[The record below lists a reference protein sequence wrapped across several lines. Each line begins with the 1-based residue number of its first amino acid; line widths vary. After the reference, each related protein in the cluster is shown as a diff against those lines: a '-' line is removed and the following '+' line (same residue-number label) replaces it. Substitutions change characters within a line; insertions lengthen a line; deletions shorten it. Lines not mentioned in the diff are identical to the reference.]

1 MRLPLRILGSRIRN
15 KIILPYLLLVMVL
28 VIAMTF
34 VTIRLTV
41 GALQERLDDRL
52 VEAGQVTSDVL
63 VSVEDQQIS
72 QLRALVFTQGTAE
85 SLRAHDADALATLLR
100 PQWVNAELYTLV
112 VFDSSGNPLIS
123 WQRDADTTLDAPPQ
137 ELAIPNLASRWIVQ
151 QIVQSQS
158 DAFGDKFSAFHDSRL
173 YTAAPV
179 RQNGQLVGG
188 IMVGL
193 PLDVLLE
200 RLQRR
205 SQASA
210 TTFYDP
216 AGQAVATT
224 QVLAANAI
232 VPAIPGDVL
241 TQLRAERT
249 SDQPIHLQSTV
260 ALNGR
265 EHQLAYSPL
274 QIRRTMN
281 GYFSV
286 AISRQF
292 IIDTWAS
299 ERLPLIGFAMLLVL
313 AVCWIGLS
321 VARQITRPLND
332 LVGTARAVTQG
343 NLEQRSTIESRDELG
358 VLARSLNQMT
368 ERLLHLYE
376 TSRALSSRTQI
387 SGILEQTNIAVQ
399 QIVPGTLALAVLDD
413 RDGWRVYLSET
424 LHPTLR
430 HLDRSLVTDERALL
444 ALVERAAKPTQ
455 IDAAQSQCHP
465 FAPPA
470 DVQDL
475 CYAALTVQGQQIGLL
490 VLIHTERGVFGA
502 SSIEPL
508 AAIASMAATAL
519 HNTRLYLRVQE
530 EGDRRQV
537 ILESI
542 ADGVLVCD
550 ADRNVELMNGAAAAL
565 LEVHDWNERRYH
577 FSELPLMS
585 TADTN
590 GLLVGNSQSEARY
603 EAHGRVLRAS
613 SARLSAAGTAQAGE
627 VIVLH
632 NISDEVAL
640 DHAKTD
646 LIAMI
651 SHELRTPLTGILG
664 AVDLL
669 SKGFGGQLST
679 LQRELAD
686 AALRQS
692 RAMRALIDKAVLV
705 AQLETGGLELE
716 LQPTMLIDVV
726 EATTFMLGEE
736 AAQIDLQVDIPRDL
750 PPVLV
755 DPAMLKVALQQI
767 LDNAIKYGAGAPV
780 RIIGRWHE
788 QRVELVIQDEGPGI
802 PAAELPHLFRRL
814 QRNAESNNS
823 ARRGL
828 GLGLVITRE
837 LIERQGGQVSVQ
849 SQPGQGSLFT
859 IFLPGADNAVQLA
872 A

>member
-15 KIILPYLLLVMVL
+15 KIILPYLLLVVCL

-52 VEAGQVTSDVL
+52 VEAGQVSSDVL
-63 VSVEDQQIS
+63 VSIEDQQIS
-72 QLRALVFTQGTAE
+72 QLRALVFTQGAAE
-85 SLRAHDADALATLLR
+85 ALRDHDPAELDRLFR
-100 PQWVNAELYTLV
+100 PQWVNAGLYTLV
-112 VFDSSGNPLIS
+112 AFDSAGQPLLS
-123 WQRDADTTLDAPPQ
+123 WQRPAGSRVDAPPEELPQ
-137 ELAIPNLASRWIVQ
+137 ENLAGRWIVQ
-151 QIVQSQS
+151 QIIQNHS
-158 DAFGDKFSAFHDSRL
+158 DALGDKFSAFHDGRL

-179 RQNGQLVGG
+179 KENDRLIGG

-210 TTFYDP
+210 TTFYDST
-216 AGQAVATT
+216 GRAVATT
-224 QVLAANAI
+224 QVLAANAV
-232 VPAIPGDVL
+232 VPAIPAEVL
-241 TQLRAERT
+241 AQLRAEHPA
-249 SDQPIHLQSTV
+249 DQPLHVQSTV

-274 QIRRTMN
+274 QIRRAMN

-286 AISRQF
+286 AISRHF
-292 IIDTWAS
+292 IIDAWAS
-299 ERLPLIGFAMLLVL
+299 ERLPLAGFAMLLVV

-332 LVGTARAVTQG
+332 LVSTAREVTQG
-343 NLEQRSTIESRDELG
+343 NLQQRSAIDSRDELG

-376 TSRALSSRTQI
+376 TSRALSVHTQI
-387 SGILEQTNIAVQ
+387 GGILAQTNSAVQ
-399 QIVPGTLALAVLDD
+399 RLVPGAVTLAVLDD
-413 RDGWRVYLSET
+413 PDGWRVYLGDS
-424 LHPTLR
+424 PDPALR
-430 HLDRSLVTDERALL
+430 DLDRTRIADAATMLTLIERGAKPFVADEAQRNAL
-444 ALVERAAKPTQ
+444 ALPAVFEER
-455 IDAAQSQCHP
+455 
-465 FAPPA
+465 
-470 DVQDL
+470 
-475 CYAALTVQGQQIGLL
+475 CYAALTVQGQHIGLL
-490 VLIHTERGVFGA
+490 ALLHHERGVFGA
-502 SSIEPL
+502 SSVEPL
-508 AAIASMAATAL
+508 AAVASMAATAL
-519 HNTRLYLRVQE
+519 HNARLYLQVQQ
-530 EGDRRQV
+530 EGERRQV

-550 ADRNVELMNGAAAAL
+550 ADRNVELMNTAAAAL
-565 LEVHDWNERRYH
+565 LDIYDWHERRYH
-577 FSELPLMS
+577 FNHLPLS
-585 TADTN
+585 ATAEA
-590 GLLVGNSQSEARY
+590 GSLLLSEAQSETRY
-603 EAHGRVLRAS
+603 EAHGQILRAS
-613 SARLSAAGTAQAGE
+613 SARLPGSGSMQAGE

-632 NISDEVAL
+632 NISAEVAL

-669 SKGFGGQLST
+669 SKGFGGQLSS

-692 RAMRALIDKAVLV
+692 RAMSVLIDKAVLV
-705 AQLETGGLELE
+705 AHLEAGGLELN
-716 LQPTMLIDVV
+716 LQPTILGDVI
-726 EATTFMLGEE
+726 EATTFLLGEE
-736 AAQIDLQVDIPRDL
+736 ASKIELQIDVAEDVPL
-750 PPVLV
+750 VLA
-755 DPAMLKVALQQI
+755 DPSMLKIALQQL

-780 RIIGRWHE
+780 QIVARQHGDG
-788 QRVELVIQDEGPGI
+788 VELLIQDEGPGI

-814 QRNAESNNS
+814 QRNAGSNNS
-823 ARRGL
+823 TRRGL

-837 LIERQGGQVSVQ
+837 LIERHGGLISVQ
-849 SQPGQGSLFT
+849 SELGQGSQFR
-859 IFLPGADNAVQLA
+859 IVLPGADSAQLLA

>member
-63 VSVEDQQIS
+63 VSIEDQQIS

-85 SLRAHDADALATLLR
+85 ALRARNATALTNLLR
-100 PQWVNAELYTLV
+100 PHWVNAELYTLV
-112 VFDSSGNPLIS
+112 AFDSSGTPLVS
-123 WQRDADTTLDAPPQ
+123 WQRNAETPIDAAPQ
-137 ELAIPNLASRWIVQ
+137 ELALPNLASRWIVQ
-151 QIVQSQS
+151 QIIQSQS

-193 PLDVLLE
+193 PLDVLLD

-224 QVLAANAI
+224 QVLAANAV
-232 VPAIPGDVL
+232 VPAIPADVL
-241 TQLRAERT
+241 TLLRAER
-249 SDQPIHLQSTV
+249 SAEPIHLQSTV

-274 QIRRTMN
+274 QIRRAMN

-286 AISRQF
+286 AISRHF

-299 ERLPLIGFAMLLVL
+299 ERLPLIGFAMLLVI

-332 LVGTARAVTQG
+332 LVETARAVTQG
-343 NLEQRSTIESRDELG
+343 NLQQRSTIESRDELG
-358 VLARSLNQMT
+358 VLSRSLNQMT

-376 TSRALSSRTQI
+376 TSRALSAHTQI
-387 SGILEQTNIAVQ
+387 SSILEQTNVAVQ
-399 QIVPGTLALAVLDD
+399 QIVPGTLALALLDD
-413 RDGWRVYLSET
+413 RDGWRVYLSDT
-424 LHPTLR
+424 PHPTLR
-430 HLDRSLVTDERALL
+430 HLDRSVVADEPALL
-444 ALVERAAKPTQ
+444 RLVERVAKPTALHTAGLEQ
-455 IDAAQSQCHP
+455 HP
-465 FAPPA
+465 LNLPA
-470 DVQDL
+470 HIQEL
-475 CYAALTVQGQQIGLL
+475 CYAALTVQGQPIGLL
-490 VLIHTERGVFGA
+490 VLLHAERGVFGT
-502 SSIEPL
+502 SSVEPF
-508 AAIASMAATAL
+508 AAIASMTATAL
-519 HNTRLYLRVQE
+519 HNARLYLRVQE

-550 ADRNVELMNGAAAAL
+550 ADRNVELMNSAAAAL
-565 LEVHDWNERRYH
+565 LDVYDWNERRYH
-577 FSELPLMS
+577 FNELPITS
-585 TADTN
+585 TADAN
-590 GLLVGNSQSEARY
+590 GLLVGNIHSETRY

-613 SARLSAAGTAQAGE
+613 SARLPSAETAQAGE

-640 DHAKTD
+640 DRAKTD

-692 RAMRALIDKAVLV
+692 RAMRVLIDKAVLV
-705 AQLETGGLELE
+705 AQLETGGLELDV
-716 LQPTMLIDVV
+716 QPTVLGDVV
-726 EATTFMLGEE
+726 EATTFLLAEE
-736 AAQIDLQVDIPRDL
+736 AQRIDLQVDVPRDL

-755 DPAMLKVALQQI
+755 DPVMLKVALQQI

-780 RIIGRWHE
+780 QIVARRHE
-788 QRVELVIQDEGPGI
+788 QGVELLIQDEGPGI
-802 PAAELPHLFRRL
+802 PAAELPNLFRRL
-814 QRNAESNNS
+814 HRNAESNNS
-823 ARRGL
+823 AGRGL

-837 LIERQGGQVSVQ
+837 LIERQGGLVSVQ

-859 IFLPGADNAVQLA
+859 IFLPGADHAVQLA

>member
-15 KIILPYLLLVMVL
+15 KIILPYLLLVMCL

-41 GALQERLDDRL
+41 GALQARLDDRL

-85 SLRAHDADALATLLR
+85 ALRARDADALAALLR
-100 PQWVNAELYTLV
+100 PQWVNAELHTLV
-112 VFDSSGNPLIS
+112 AFDPSGRALLS
-123 WQRDADTTLDAPPQ
+123 WQRAADTSLDALPQ
-137 ELAIPNLASRWIVQ
+137 ELALADLDSRWIVQ
-151 QIVQSQS
+151 QIIQNHS

-193 PLDVLLE
+193 PVDVLLE

-224 QVLAANAI
+224 QVLSSNVV
-232 VPAIPGDVL
+232 VPAIPADVL
-241 TQLRAERT
+241 TQLRVENT
-249 SDQPIHLQSTV
+249 TNEPLHLQSTV

-274 QIRRTMN
+274 QIRRAMN

-286 AISRQF
+286 AISRHF

-299 ERLPLIGFAMLLVL
+299 QRLPLIGFAMLLVM

-332 LVGTARAVTQG
+332 LVDTARAVTQG
-343 NLEQRSTIESRDELG
+343 NLQQRSTIESRDELG

-376 TSRALSSRTQI
+376 TSRALSAHTQI

-399 QIVPGTLALAVLDD
+399 RIVPGTLALAVLND
-413 RDGWRVYLSET
+413 RDGWRVYLSDT
-424 LHPTLR
+424 PHPTLR
-430 HLDRSLVTDERALL
+430 HLDQALVADESALL
-444 ALVERAAKPTQ
+444 ALVKRAAKPTPIHAIQ
-455 IDAAQSQCHP
+455 PECHP
-465 FAPPA
+465 LNLPA
-470 DVQDL
+470 AVQEL

-490 VLIHTERGVFGA
+490 VLLHTERGVFDA

-550 ADRNVELMNGAAAAL
+550 ADRNVELMNSAAAAL
-565 LEVHDWNERRYH
+565 LDVYDWNERRYH
-577 FSELPLMS
+577 FNELPLMS

-590 GLLVGNSQSEARY
+590 GLLVGNNQSEARY

-613 SARLSAAGTAQAGE
+613 SARLSAGTTAQAGE

-632 NISDEVAL
+632 NISDAVAL

-669 SKGFGGQLST
+669 SKGFGGQLSS

-692 RAMRALIDKAVLV
+692 RAMSTLIDKAVLV
-705 AQLETGGLELE
+705 AQLETGGLEME
-716 LQPTMLIDVV
+716 LQPTVLRDVV
-726 EATTFMLGEE
+726 EATTFLLGEE
-736 AAQIDLQVDIPRDL
+736 VKQIDLHIDIPDDL
-750 PPVLV
+750 PPVQV
-755 DPAMLKVALQQI
+755 DPPMFKVALQQI
-767 LDNAIKYGAGAPV
+767 LDNAIKYGVGAPV
-780 RIIGRWHE
+780 RIIARQHE
-788 QRVELVIQDEGPGI
+788 QGVELVIEDEGPGI

-814 QRNAESNNS
+814 HRNAESNNS
-823 ARRGL
+823 TRRGL

-837 LIERQGGQVSVQ
+837 LIERQGGLVSVQ
-849 SQPGQGSLFT
+849 SQLGQGSLFT